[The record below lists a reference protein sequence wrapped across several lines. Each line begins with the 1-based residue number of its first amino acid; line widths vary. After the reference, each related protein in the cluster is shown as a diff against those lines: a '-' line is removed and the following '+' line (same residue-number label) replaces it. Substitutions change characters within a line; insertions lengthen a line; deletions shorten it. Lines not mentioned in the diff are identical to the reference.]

1 VVATADY
8 TTFDFEILVSE
19 LWLLIMTYL
28 TYSTSSHGGLRET
41 TVSKK
46 ILKNVK
52 FFKHSEAMSA
62 ILDEGKGHQT
72 QF

>member
-1 VVATADY
+1 MGSTATILEGNNKRSIWTKFWFLFQPVV
-8 TTFDFEILVSE
+8 L
-19 LWLLIMTYL
+19 
-28 TYSTSSHGGLRET
+28 
-41 TVSKK
+41 KK